1 MNYVLIALFA
11 FIFSEQHLNAQDI
24 FPPPTEATKLRIH
37 AHRTAQPLIID
48 GNLDEADWQSA
59 RAVNNFV
66 QSEPFQGQPAKF
78 DTEIRILFDDEN
90 IYIGAFCR
98 DSAGKSGIRVQNLR
112 RDFET
117 SQNES
122 QNESIGIAFDT
133 FRDPRTPVSTFF
145 ATPYG
150 SQSDMQ
156 IFEDRIFDS
165 DWDAIWRVRTSVSD
179 SGWTAEFA
187 IPWSSLRY
195 PNIVE
200 TSSTTSQTVWGI
212 NFSRV
217 NRRLNQITRWSP
229 VPRAYR
235 LGRMVYGGLVT
246 GLEPPAQRINLRVQP
261 YGTFRLAERTKEG
274 EATINEAQ
282 PSFGGEAK
290 WAPSANTVLD
300 LTVNTDFAQAD
311 ADRQV
316 VNLSRFSVF
325 FPERRQF
332 FLENASLF
340 AVGSS
345 EGHNIQPFFSRR
357 IGLDDNGNRL
367 PIDGGLRLVNQT
379 DSYSAGGLLMRQ
391 RGDNSHPSSWFG
403 VGRYTQN
410 IGTNS
415 RIGALATLRHDEA
428 FGSYSAKSNFV
439 GTVDGFTRLSD
450 PIWLR
455 GMLSLSSDSGNTGFA
470 GYAEFRVDENWIYAE
485 WKQSLVSRSYSPGVG
500 FVDRTDIIRTSPAF
514 FLNWRPSWMPSGVL
528 ILAPGAF
535 IDVVHR
541 LSDGLLLEGSIR
553 AYPMYV
559 NFRDGGGLGIYAEP
573 NLQVLTESFEPLTG
587 ISIAPGQYSY
597 IQYGIDGNTDPSAP
611 LSLEGQFSLG
621 GYFNGQISSFRVLLR
636 VAPIPHIAASISYR
650 RNELMGVGEGNISRT
665 THLFAPE
672 LRFSLTPQLQLI
684 AFWQYNTATE
694 RSTLNA
700 RFSWEFEPLSYVFL
714 VFNDSRTFAQPRYE
728 VSFSQREAII
738 KISYLKQL

>member
-1 MNYVLIALFA
+1 VTRNILNTFLAFIIVSQQLIAQ
-11 FIFSEQHLNAQDI
+11 EI
-24 FPPPTEATKLRIH
+24 FPPPSETAKLRIH
-37 AHRTAQPLIID
+37 AHRTTKPLVID
-48 GNLDEADWQSA
+48 GNLTEVDWQTT
-59 RAVNNFV
+59 RTVNNFI

-78 DTEIRILFDDEN
+78 DTEVRILFDDEN

-98 DSAGKSGIRVQNLR
+98 DTTGINGVRVQNLR

-122 QNESIGIAFDT
+122 QNESIGIVFDT
-133 FRDPRTPVSTFF
+133 FRDPRTPVPVFF

-165 DWDAIWRVRTSVSD
+165 DWDAIWRVRTSLSD

-195 PNIVE
+195 PSNSL
-200 TSSTTSQTVWGI
+200 SSETVWGI

-235 LGRMVYGGLVT
+235 LGRMVYGGLVI
-246 GLEPPAQRINLRVQP
+246 GLEPPPQRINLRAQP
-261 YGTFRLAERTKEG
+261 YGTFRLAERTRQGSPNSQEV
-274 EATINEAQ
+274 Q
-282 PSFGGEAK
+282 PTFGGEAK

-345 EGHNIQPFFSRR
+345 ERHNIQPFFSRR

-367 PIDGGLRLVNQT
+367 GIDAGLRLVNQT
-379 DSYSAGGLLMRQ
+379 ASYSTGGLLMRQ
-391 RGDNSHPSSWFG
+391 RSDDAHPTSWFG

-410 IGTNS
+410 IGTNA
-415 RIGALATLRHDEA
+415 RLGALATVRHDEA
-428 FGSYSAKSNFV
+428 FGSVGAKTNAV
-439 GTVDGFTRLSD
+439 GAVDGFMRLSD
-450 PIWLR
+450 PVWLR
-455 GMLSLSSDSGNTGFA
+455 GMLSLSSDSGSTGFA
-470 GYAEFRVDENWIYAE
+470 GYAELRVDENWIYAE
-485 WKQSLVSRSYSPGVG
+485 WKQSVVSSSYNPGVG
-500 FVDRTDIIRTSPAF
+500 FVDRTGIIRTSPAF
-514 FLNWRPSWMPSGVL
+514 FLNWRPSWMPSG
-528 ILAPGAF
+528 ILFLEPGGLLV
-535 IDVVHR
+535 DVVHR
-541 LSDGLLLEGSIR
+541 LSDGALLEANVR
-553 AYPMYV
+553 VYPMYV
-559 NFRDGGGLGIYAEP
+559 NFRDGGGLGIFAEP
-573 NLQVLTESFEPLTG
+573 NVQVLTESFEPLSG
-587 ISIAPGQYSY
+587 ISIAPGRYNY
-597 IQYGIDGNTDPSAP
+597 IQYGIQGNTDPSAP
-611 LSLEGQFSLG
+611 ISLEGQFSLG
-621 GYFNGQISSFRVLLR
+621 GYFNGQISSLRVLLR
-636 VAPIPHIAASISYR
+636 TAPIPHVAASISYR
-650 RNELMGVGEGNISRT
+650 RNELTGVGESAISRV

-672 LRFSLTPQLQLI
+672 LRLSLNPQLQFI
-684 AFWQYNTATE
+684 AFWQYNTAAE
-694 RSTLNA
+694 RSTWNA
-700 RFSWEFEPLSYVFL
+700 RFSWEFEPLSYVFV
-714 VFNDSRTFAQPRYE
+714 VFNDNRTFDQPRFE
-728 VSFSQREAII
+728 TPFTQREAII
-738 KISYLKQL
+738 KISYLRQL